1 MSSFYALL
9 SRLGH
14 IQRWSLMRNRE
25 PENVL
30 EHSYMVALLAHA
42 LAVVRRDVL
51 GLPGDPEKAAT
62 AALFHDATEV
72 FTGDMPT
79 PVKYFN
85 SDIRA
90 AYRRVEDAA
99 TERLLSLLPDTLTE
113 SYRPYLEADRHS
125 ETGALIHA
133 ADTLSAYLKCVGERR
148 AGNSEFALAERQT
161 KEKLQ
166 AMKRPEVDWFL
177 AHCAPAFGQALD
189 EWEGS

>member
-9 SRLGH
+9 ARLGY

-42 LAVVRRDVL
+42 LAVIRRDVL
-51 GLPGDPEKAAT
+51 GLESDPEAAAT
-62 AALFHDATEV
+62 RALFHDATEV

-79 PVKYFN
+79 PVKYFDT
-85 SDIRA
+85 DIRA

-99 TERLLSLLPDTLTE
+99 SQRLLALLPDELTE
-113 SYRPYLEADRHS
+113 TYRPYIERGEQD
-125 ETGALIHA
+125 ETDVLVHA

-148 AGNSEFALAERQT
+148 AGNTEFLLAERQS

-177 AHCAPAFGQALD
+177 EHCAPAFGRTLD
-189 EWEGS
+189 EL